1 MNELTQAM
9 KFARTLYQR
18 AFLAVA
24 ATLYAVLTAF
34 GPDVHSR
41 LACACNGLCHCGHI
55 LLPPYY
61 KWVTAGVFALDALC
75 LWWRIFDPT
84 PRLVWATVINATT
97 AVLWLTVTVAG
108 LAVYGQVW
116 SENVGE
122 IMLTLTSL
130 FVLTRTD
137 YTPLDKGT
145 A

>member
-1 MNELTQAM
+1 MNDLTQAI

-18 AFLAVA
+18 AFLALA
-24 ATLYAVLTAF
+24 ATLYAVLTAI
-34 GPDVHSR
+34 GPDASST
-41 LACACNGLCHCGHI
+41 LGDHCGHI
-55 LLPPYY
+55 ILPPYY
-61 KWVTAGVFALDALC
+61 KWVAAGLFALDALC
-75 LWWRIFDPT
+75 LWWRIFDST
-84 PRLVWATVINATT
+84 PRLVWATLINAGT

-122 IMLTLTSL
+122 IMLTLTAL

-137 YTPLDKGT
+137 YTALDKGT

>member
-1 MNELTQAM
+1 MSEFTLAM
-9 KFARTLYQR
+9 KFARTMYQR
-18 AFLAVA
+18 AFLALA
-24 ATLYAVLTAF
+24 ATLYSFATTL
-34 GPDVHSR
+34 GPDLSST
-41 LACACNGLCHCGHI
+41 ACTVGHVI
-55 LLPPYY
+55 LPPYY
-61 KWVTAGVFALDALC
+61 QGVVAGLFGVDALA
-75 LWWRIFDPT
+75 LWWRIVDPK
-84 PRLVWATVINATT
+84 PRIWWATFINAAT

-137 YTPLDKGT
+137 YTALDKGT